1 MEDSQIPS
9 LCGGLFKT
17 SKRVDQMASNGT
29 IGTIGTIGKYGVG
42 IKAILL
48 YYNTEITV
56 SSSTLSE
63 SSIATYQLGFEGSSI
78 RVLNKKQTAKPT
90 PLRNTLSG
98 TRITINH
105 IRGNGA
111 QAYSFLTS
119 YTRSVQSILATSPT
133 SSSSTLPS
141 ASTSPSSPSHPSIS
155 ERKLQP
161 YRRPCGSRCLRSC
174 RHSFPR
180 GKAVPAFLPTKK
192 RMCFRLTASCLF
204 FLHPLVL
211 PAPPER
217 TRARIV
223 SPCSSSPSAIRT
235 LASGILI

>member
-17 SKRVDQMASNGT
+17 SKRFSQTSFNGT
-29 IGTIGTIGKYGVG
+29 TGTIGKYGVG

-78 RVLNKKQTAKPT
+78 RVRNKKQTAKPT

-98 TRITINH
+98 TRITVNH

-111 QAYSFLTS
+111 LAYAFLTS

-141 ASTSPSSPSHPSIS
+141 TSTSPSTPSHPTIS

-161 YRRPCGSRCLRSC
+161 FRRPCGSRCSTSC
-174 RHSFPR
+174 QHSFPR
-180 GKAVPAFLPTKK
+180 ERASPAILPTKK
-192 RMCFRLTASCLF
+192 RMCFRSTASCLF

-211 PAPPER
+211 PAPLER

-235 LASGILI
+235 VALGILI